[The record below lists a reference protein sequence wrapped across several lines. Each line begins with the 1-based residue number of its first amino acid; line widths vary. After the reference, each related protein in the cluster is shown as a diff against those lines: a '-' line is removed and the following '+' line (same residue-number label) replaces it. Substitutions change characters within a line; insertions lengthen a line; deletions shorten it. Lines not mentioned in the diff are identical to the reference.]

1 MVRGM
6 HLVAHLASTA
16 LQAAEG
22 GAPDWIHLLP
32 AGVIRTQD
40 GRGPYRA
47 EDLAAIVRTSLQG
60 VERRLSGARAITE
73 FSLMLGLEGVEHVE
87 ELAA

>member
-6 HLVAHLASTA
+6 HLVAHLASATA
-16 LQAAEG
+16 LQAAE

-47 EDLAAIVRTSLQG
+47 EDLATIVLTSLQG
-60 VERRLSGARAITE
+60 VERRLPRPRAIAE
-73 FSLMLGLEGVEHVE
+73 FSLMLGLESVEHVE
-87 ELAA
+87 DLAA